1 MWIWWKTPPVYLL
14 HCLRP
19 ARQRMTEGK
28 SVFCWHKYNVNLDVK
43 PSLFVISVFSQV
55 LFCWYSFVDNSHLD
69 PCLSSF
75 FSHHF
80 LQFSTVL
87 LVWVHVYVN
96 DIKSSKNYVYC
107 KPVCR
112 KTHKYW
118 FLCKHTLTEAAQSA
132 GWVCFVLHFEAAF
145 PLISSASKYPL
156 HFLAVLNIVYCNA
169 REPAKSTAARSSIFW
184 LYLFVFGPKKE
195 YLMNHL
201 SRIYFDTRISHHN
214 LIHLMEYNCFCT
226 IYNPRASVC
235 QSIDSIWNYQDSFAF
250 QTSSNPKL
258 IKDKIK
264 CIDMKLA

>member
-28 SVFCWHKYNVNLDVK
+28 SVFCWRKYNINLDVK

-96 DIKSSKNYVYC
+96 DIKSAKNYEYC

-145 PLISSASKYPL
+145 PLISSASRYPL
-156 HFLAVLNIVYCNA
+156 HFLAVLIVYCNA
-169 REPAKSTAARSSIFW
+169 REPAKSTAAGSSIF
-184 LYLFVFGPKKE
+184 
-195 YLMNHL
+195 
-201 SRIYFDTRISHHN
+201 
-214 LIHLMEYNCFCT
+214 FCT
-226 IYNPRASVC
+226 FCLVEKKKYSGQWQHILVVLIYTPRESTYCLVE
-235 QSIDSIWNYQDSFAF
+235 
-250 QTSSNPKL
+250 
-258 IKDKIK
+258 
-264 CIDMKLA
+264 